1 MKIFIK
7 SKASVVLGAFGV
19 HVFQMIPKESR
30 SSFQLFTSSLLKETF
45 GVLSNTRCFV
55 EASFLILEH
64 FCFFLLYE
72 FLPQTHFLNK
82 RGGTSSGNFSR
93 YAYSSSWMIDDS
105 FFLRSNLFKISFL
118 SVNGC
123 T

>member
-1 MKIFIK
+1 
-7 SKASVVLGAFGV
+7 
-19 HVFQMIPKESR
+19 
-30 SSFQLFTSSLLKETF
+30 
-45 GVLSNTRCFV
+45 LSNTRCFV